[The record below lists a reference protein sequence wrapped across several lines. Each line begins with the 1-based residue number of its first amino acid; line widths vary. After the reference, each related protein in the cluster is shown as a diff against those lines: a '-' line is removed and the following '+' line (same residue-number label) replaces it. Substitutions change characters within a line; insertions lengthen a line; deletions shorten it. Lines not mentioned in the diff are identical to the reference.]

1 MMSKADVGFVEG
13 QGAKN
18 AHSHS
23 YDSYVRLFVTQR
35 FRKRYPGLAVIWGLT

>member
-1 MMSKADVGFVEG
+1 MMGKADVGFVEG

-18 AHSHS
+18 AHSH
-23 YDSYVRLFVTQR
+23 SYVRLFVTQR